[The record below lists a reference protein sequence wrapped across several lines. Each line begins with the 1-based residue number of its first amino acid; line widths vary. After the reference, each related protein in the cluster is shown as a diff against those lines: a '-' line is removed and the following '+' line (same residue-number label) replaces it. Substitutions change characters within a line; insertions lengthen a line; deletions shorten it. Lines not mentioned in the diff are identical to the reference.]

1 MVTRRESGAMI
12 RRFLRSTAGVT
23 SIEYA
28 VIAVLVSVS
37 IVVGASA
44 IGTRLRGVFTS
55 VSSGFR

>member
-1 MVTRRESGAMI
+1 MMVRGESGAMI

-28 VIAVLVSVS
+28 LIATLVSVS
-37 IVVGASA
+37 IVAGATA
-44 IGTRLRGVFTS
+44 VGTRLNVVFAS